1 MGWKDTF
8 GSSLWT
14 VKQKAYLESL
24 NLDTMFTPQIVV
36 EGRTQCVGNQLGAVL
51 HCIKSATRFAAPSF
65 QGTFE
70 RPTPKS
76 LQISLLGSLR
86 SKVGNNDANIMIT
99 LYECGLVTDIT
110 TGENKGKM
118 LVLRMTV
125 VRKLEKLCS
134 VKDITPKKTISG
146 TVTFSLWDGF
156 NSSKCGVALFVE
168 TGSHQICGSQNL
180 ELPEKL

>member
-99 LYECGLVTDIT
+99 LFRGTSSRSAVAFQ
-110 TGENKGKM
+110 
-118 LVLRMTV
+118 
-125 VRKLEKLCS
+125 CS
-134 VKDITPKKTISG
+134 EFAVSPFHSRTI
-146 TVTFSLWDGF
+146 
-156 NSSKCGVALFVE
+156 
-168 TGSHQICGSQNL
+168 
-180 ELPEKL
+180 